1 VYNLEKRYPRYL
13 ITNGLYQQSS
23 FLQQDCKTS
32 VEMGSPNNF
41 RGGVPSDTLANPVR
55 FKFNTSDFE
64 SDVVAGQGWVFAL
77 AFEIYIHNLSV
88 LPAALDGPDAERWR
102 ISTGS
107 GTKWLDLD
115 DGSGGDGGAIFIG
128 VGDVFQWL
136 PPNL

>member
-32 VEMGSPNNF
+32 VEMESPNNLL
-41 RGGVPSDTLANPVR
+41 GGAPNGTPFANPVR
-55 FKFNTSDFE
+55 FKFDTSAFD
-64 SDVVAGQGWVFAL
+64 DGVAEQGWVFAL
-77 AFEIYIHNLSV
+77 AFEIYVHNLSV
-88 LPAALDGPDAERWR
+88 LPAALDGPAAERWR

-115 DGSGGDGGAIFIG
+115 NGSGGDGGAIFIG
-128 VGDVFQWL
+128 VGSVFQWL